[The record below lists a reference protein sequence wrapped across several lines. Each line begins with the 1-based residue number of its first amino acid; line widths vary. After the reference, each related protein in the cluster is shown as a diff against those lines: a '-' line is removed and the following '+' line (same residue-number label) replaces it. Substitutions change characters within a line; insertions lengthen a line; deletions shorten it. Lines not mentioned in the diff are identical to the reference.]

1 MYDIYKNVEYI
12 YIQLPKII
20 LLSKPIL
27 YREMPLALSRPH
39 TLLLRVLQ
47 HKEILCT

>member
-20 LLSKPIL
+20 LLL
-27 YREMPLALSRPH
+27 YQKH
-39 TLLLRVLQ
+39 
-47 HKEILCT
+47 